1 MKLERFARRPVVALN
16 PGDTL
21 NHAMQQMW
29 RMSIQHLP
37 VVRHGR
43 PVGMVSE
50 RDLLYHVCGDSYAVH
65 ELSHRHLKHML
76 GTSRV
81 DDVMSTPLISLSP
94 EDSVH
99 DAVRLMLR
107 EGIGAVP
114 LVTRDSIVGIVT
126 ETDILKCFLEEH
138 SLLLCDELPKSGI
151 VDYMSAHVFTV
162 TPTDLKPA
170 VIRLMRDKQVSS
182 VPVVSDDGALLG
194 IITEAGVLIGRK
206 HDEGETVAGETAD
219 AHVEARDIM
228 NESPA
233 TLTLDSRVKDA
244 ARLMVANSSDYAL
257 VAEDGKLVGIL
268 TSTDLVRAFVQAN
281 V

>member
-1 MKLERFARRPVVALN
+1 MKLERLARRPVLALN

-29 RMSIQHLP
+29 RMNIQHLP

-43 PVGMVSE
+43 PIGMVSE
-50 RDLLYHVCGDSYAVH
+50 RDLLYHVCGDSYAAH
-65 ELSHRHLKHML
+65 ELSQKHIKHLL

-94 EDSVH
+94 EDSIH
-99 DAVRLMLR
+99 DAVRMMLR

-138 SLLLCDELPKSGI
+138 SSLLCGELPKSGI

-162 TPTDLKPA
+162 APSDLKPA
-170 VIRLMRDKQVSS
+170 VIRLMRDKQVQS
-182 VPVVSDDGALLG
+182 VPVVNDNGELLG

-206 HDEGETVAGETAD
+206 HGESDGGAAENAD
-219 AHVEARDIM
+219 IHVEARDIM

-233 TLTLDSRVKDA
+233 TLALSSCVRDA
-244 ARLMVANSSDYAL
+244 ARLMVASNTDYAL
-257 VAEDGKLVGIL
+257 VADDGKLVGIL
-268 TSTDLVRAFVQAN
+268 TSTDLVRAFVQAS